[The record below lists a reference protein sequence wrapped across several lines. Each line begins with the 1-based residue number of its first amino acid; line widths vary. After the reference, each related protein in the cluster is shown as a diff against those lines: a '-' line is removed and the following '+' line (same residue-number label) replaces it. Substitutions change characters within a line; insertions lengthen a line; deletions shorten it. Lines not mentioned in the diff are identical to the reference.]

1 MERKKLIKGLVTLN
15 AVLLCVLVWLLVSD
29 KKTWKGPADQD
40 NIEVS
45 DSLKTLETQ
54 KDSLESSNSS
64 CVYEPGNG
72 AGENVPGSSP
82 AI

>member
-1 MERKKLIKGLVTLN
+1 MVALN

-29 KKTWKGPADQD
+29 KKTSKGTAEQD
-40 NIEVS
+40 GIEAS
-45 DSLKTLETQ
+45 DSLKSLETQ

-72 AGENVPGSSP
+72 AGENVPGSHSGDLQ
-82 AI
+82 